1 MVSKYDEVMEILSQI
16 RQREK
21 SLAAN
26 QITQSERKVIMTRK
40 AELKRR
46 LDRFVEQWEFDQREL
61 F

>member
-1 MVSKYDEVMEILSQI
+1 MSKYDEVMKLLSQI

-26 QITQSERKVIMTRK
+26 QITHADRKLIMTRK

-46 LDRFVEQWEFDQREL
+46 LNRYVDAWEFDQQQL